1 MIPKRAHFSWLARK
15 AQAAARA
22 RRLIPP
28 LLLSVFIVLSSVSN
42 TVAQVGWSTPM
53 PSWDGPA
60 PATSVADRCFTG
72 NLNGDRSNP
81 DGDRM
86 TDFWCTTGTGS
97 STWLIGI
104 STGSGWSISMWDG
117 PIPGLPQPV
126 GGTNLLSSCITGDLN
141 GDGKS
146 DIYCQ
151 YLISVFPLLFYSSAG
166 LSTGSGWSTSSWAPL
181 PHAILFAWQCLTGDL
196 DRDGKTD
203 VWCETFAGNWSVGLS
218 TGSGWTTMTWN
229 GPAPVWGISS
239 GLRVSDQCLTG
250 DLDGDG
256 RTDMWCQITPG
267 SGIWQIAISTGSGWT
282 MSTFLNGPAPGIPV
296 KDYCF
301 TGDLN
306 RDGMADMWCETSSGS
321 GTWSVAL
328 STGSGWLTSTV
339 SGPAPG
345 IPVKDYCF
353 TGDLNRDGMTDMWC
367 ETSSGSGMWDIAIST
382 GSGWVTSPN
391 VSGPTPSTP
400 IPSSCLVGDANGDG
414 LVDFWCETSS
424 GSGIWTMALAV
435 EPPPTIT
442 SAGTA
447 TGQVGVAFSYQMT
460 ATNSPTSFGATG
472 LPAGMALDATSGLI
486 SGTPTSAGAS
496 TVTLSATNAGGTGT
510 QTLAVT
516 INPATEVA
524 PLLP

>member
-1 MIPKRAHFSWLARK
+1 MTLKRADFSWLARK

-117 PIPGLPQPV
+117 PIPGPPQPV

-151 YLISVFPLLFYSSAG
+151 YFAFFFPFGLHASAG
-166 LSTGSGWSTSSWAPL
+166 LSTGSGWSTYSWSPL
-181 PHAILFAWQCLTGDL
+181 PSAIVLAYQCLTGDL

-203 VWCETFAGNWSVGLS
+203 IWCETFSPGIWSVGLS
-218 TGSGWTTMTWN
+218 TGSGWATSTWI
-229 GPAPVWGISS
+229 GPAPVWGLPS

-250 DLDGDG
+250 DLNGDG
-256 RTDMWCQITPG
+256 MTDMWCETSSG
-267 SGIWQIAISTGSGWT
+267 SGTWTVALSKGTVDFLTGSGWS
-282 MSTFLNGPAPGIPV
+282 MSTIVGGPAPGFPV
-296 KDYCF
+296 KDYCLS
-301 TGDLN
+301 GDLN
-306 RDGMADMWCETSSGS
+306 GDGLTDMWCETSSGS

-328 STGSGWLTSTV
+328 STGSGWATSTLI
-339 SGPAPG
+339 GPAPD
-345 IPVKDYCF
+345 IPVRNQCF
-353 TGDLNRDGMTDMWC
+353 TGDLNRDGMMDMWC

-382 GSGWVTSPN
+382 G
-391 VSGPTPSTP
+391 
-400 IPSSCLVGDANGDG
+400 
-414 LVDFWCETSS
+414 
-424 GSGIWTMALAV
+424 
-435 EPPPTIT
+435 
-442 SAGTA
+442 
-447 TGQVGVAFSYQMT
+447 
-460 ATNSPTSFGATG
+460 
-472 LPAGMALDATSGLI
+472 
-486 SGTPTSAGAS
+486 
-496 TVTLSATNAGGTGT
+496 
-510 QTLAVT
+510 
-516 INPATEVA
+516 
-524 PLLP
+524 